1 MSDLLLIEDDRG
13 QLVTQV
19 RQAFP
24 ALGHRIAVARTG
36 PRESPTSAPPR
47 RTWSS

>member
-1 MSDLLLIEDDRG
+1 MTDLLLIDDDLG

-24 ALGHRIAVARTG
+24 APSHRIDVTHAG
-36 PRESPTSAPPR
+36 LRESLTSAPPR
-47 RTWSS
+47 RTWPS